1 MEKKTIIIGHKNPDT
16 DSVCSAVAYAYFKEK
31 AEGDNFEPAR
41 AGELNEETAFVLEHF
56 GIEAPVLRKNVK
68 TQVSDI
74 EIRLTKGVDR
84 GISIKRTWNLM
95 KELDVATLPVV
106 NAKGGLEGIITVK
119 DIASSYMNIH
129 DSSTLSRANT
139 KYENIID
146 TLEAKLVVGDAQKYF
161 NKGKVLIAAANPD
174 LMEKYISEGDLIILG
189 NRYES
194 QLCAIEMGAAC
205 IVVCTG
211 AEVSMTIKK
220 LAQEKNTTI
229 LTTPSDTFAVAGLIN
244 QSMPISFFMTSEN
257 LITFSEDDYLDD
269 IREIMASVRHRYF
282 PVLDNQGKYKGMI
295 SRRNLLGAKGKNLI
309 LVDHNESIQAAEGA
323 ESANILEIID
333 HHRLGTISTIAPVY
347 FRNQPLGC
355 TSTIIYQMFREKN
368 IEIPSKIAGLMCSAI
383 ISDTLLFRSPTCTET
398 DKEAGLELAK
408 IAAIDNIEDYANK
421 MFAAASDLKEKT
433 DEQIF
438 KQDYKK
444 FTLGK
449 LNIGIGQISS
459 LNEEELSKIQD
470 RLIPYMDG
478 ILSGIEEDMI
488 FLMLTNILKQE
499 TKLICIGNGAGNLAC
514 NSFKVS
520 AENQSSDVVLELPG
534 VVSRKKQL
542 VPALT
547 LGAQAAL

>member
-205 IVVCTG
+205 IV
-211 AEVSMTIKK
+211 
-220 LAQEKNTTI
+220 
-229 LTTPSDTFAVAGLIN
+229 
-244 QSMPISFFMTSEN
+244 
-257 LITFSEDDYLDD
+257 
-269 IREIMASVRHRYF
+269 EIGRAHV
-282 PVLDNQGKYKGMI
+282 
-295 SRRNLLGAKGKNLI
+295 
-309 LVDHNESIQAAEGA
+309 
-323 ESANILEIID
+323 
-333 HHRLGTISTIAPVY
+333 
-347 FRNQPLGC
+347 
-355 TSTIIYQMFREKN
+355 
-368 IEIPSKIAGLMCSAI
+368 
-383 ISDTLLFRSPTCTET
+383 
-398 DKEAGLELAK
+398 
-408 IAAIDNIEDYANK
+408 
-421 MFAAASDLKEKT
+421 
-433 DEQIF
+433 
-438 KQDYKK
+438 
-444 FTLGK
+444 
-449 LNIGIGQISS
+449 
-459 LNEEELSKIQD
+459 
-470 RLIPYMDG
+470 
-478 ILSGIEEDMI
+478 
-488 FLMLTNILKQE
+488 
-499 TKLICIGNGAGNLAC
+499 
-514 NSFKVS
+514 
-520 AENQSSDVVLELPG
+520 
-534 VVSRKKQL
+534 
-542 VPALT
+542 
-547 LGAQAAL
+547 